1 MKKLLVLL
9 LAALMLT
16 AAVALA
22 EPADTVIY
30 ANIYT
35 SDTQMPWAQAV
46 AIRDG
51 VFTYVGD
58 AEGVSAFIG
67 ENTEVQTYEQGIMTP
82 NLIDAHTH
90 PATVG
95 MTNWHTRIGVPE
107 TYDELMATLRGY
119 LDEHTAEEHPF
130 VYFEYYPSAMFDTKG
145 PRKEWLDEIAPD
157 RPILVR
163 DFSDHASWVNS
174 KFLELCGVY
183 ALEEGHL
190 ALESFVRDET
200 GDFTGW
206 IKEFSYTELLPNM
219 WEALGWQPDEEPTI
233 PVMSVVTDDLKRW
246 GVTGVFD
253 AYLEDEI
260 QAQSIHDMDVAGQL
274 NMYYDMSVVLSDF
287 ADLQETIDF
296 IHTID
301 ETYGTEHVTMR
312 TMKIFYDGT
321 NELGDSALI
330 DGTVEDPDN
339 HGYMIFDYKQTK
351 EVIRAC
357 NAAGIDVHFHL
368 VGDLA
373 FRTICDVTEELLS
386 ELGGLDIQVEM
397 CHCEYVD
404 EADMT
409 RPAQLGI
416 IINWTPHWSGG
427 YFGDGAKQYLGEDRY
442 NKMYQFN
449 TMIDSGAIVTFGS
462 DVYSMFEENRA
473 NPYFGMQTAMTRVD
487 IEWPLEEGM
496 RPSEDAKLSLEKLLK
511 GYTIDAA
518 IQLRVDDVTGSI
530 SVGKRANYNL
540 YPVNLFDV
548 PEEEFKDVLPAVVVF
563 EGQVIAE
570 NN

>member
-1 MKKLLVLL
+1 MKKHLVLL

-119 LDEHTAEEHPF
+119 LDEHTAEEQPF

-339 HGYMIFDYKQTK
+339 HGYMIFDYEQTK

-373 FRTICDVTEELLS
+373 FRTI
-386 ELGGLDIQVEM
+386 
-397 CHCEYVD
+397 
-404 EADMT
+404 
-409 RPAQLGI
+409 
-416 IINWTPHWSGG
+416 
-427 YFGDGAKQYLGEDRY
+427 
-442 NKMYQFN
+442 
-449 TMIDSGAIVTFGS
+449 
-462 DVYSMFEENRA
+462 
-473 NPYFGMQTAMTRVD
+473 
-487 IEWPLEEGM
+487 
-496 RPSEDAKLSLEKLLK
+496 
-511 GYTIDAA
+511 
-518 IQLRVDDVTGSI
+518 
-530 SVGKRANYNL
+530 
-540 YPVNLFDV
+540 
-548 PEEEFKDVLPAVVVF
+548 
-563 EGQVIAE
+563 
-570 NN
+570 